1 MAISDPIAR
10 VMAPVYEGGLVI
22 GGSHYQNISGGAIF
36 MDEAL
41 ALEMLALPTD
51 QEDFM
56 AVEVM
61 AVGFTSNGDQS
72 RAFDLD
78 G

>member
-1 MAISDPIAR
+1 
-10 VMAPVYEGGLVI
+10 
-22 GGSHYQNISGGAIF
+22 

-61 AVGFTSNGDQS
+61 AVEVMAVGFTSSGDQS

>member
-1 MAISDPIAR
+1 
-10 VMAPVYEGGLVI
+10 
-22 GGSHYQNISGGAIF
+22 

-56 AVEVM
+56 AV
-61 AVGFTSNGDQS
+61 GFTSSGDQS